1 MKRFHVHLRVNN
13 LNQSIRFYQALFN
26 TQPSV
31 VKGDY
36 AKWMLDDPQLNFA
49 ISTGEGEA
57 GIRHL
62 GLQTD
67 SSDELK
73 AVYQNLQNADGTKE
87 NIENVQP
94 ETPQEVTSNT
104 EDNDDVLNEIE
115 DSNAEDAEDEG
126 NVDRHNIEDK
136 DYESLNL
143 EQLVIEL
150 ERLVKNEKVQA
161 IKNNR
166 FWFKGC
172 CYYY

>member
-73 AVYQNLQNADGTKE
+73 AVYQNLQNADGVVLEEGETTCCYAKSEKSWITDPQGVEWEAFFTHGEATVYGEGIHGRKSPE
-87 NIENVQP
+87 NMEKWEGNENV
-94 ETPQEVTSNT
+94 
-104 EDNDDVLNEIE
+104 
-115 DSNAEDAEDEG
+115 AEKKATA
-126 NVDRHNIEDK
+126 NM
-136 DYESLNL
+136 L
-143 EQLVIEL
+143 ELPVM
-150 ERLVKNEKVQA
+150 KSK
-161 IKNNR
+161 
-166 FWFKGC
+166 C
-172 CYYY
+172 C

>member
-1 MKRFHVHLRVNN
+1 M
-13 LNQSIRFYQALFN
+13 SE
-26 TQPSV
+26 
-31 VKGDY
+31 
-36 AKWMLDDPQLNFA
+36 LD
-49 ISTGEGEA
+49 
-57 GIRHL
+57 
-62 GLQTD
+62 
-67 SSDELK
+67 
-73 AVYQNLQNADGTKE
+73 NLQNADGTKE
-87 NIENVQP
+87 NTENVQP

-161 IKNNR
+161 IKKHVDAIKTEFDKQFHELLDEKKEEFLSIVQNI
-166 FWFKGC
+166 G
-172 CYYY
+172 